1 MEKDSSFMTSCQI
14 EQLPP
19 PRLLQPVWYYSRF

>member
-14 EQLPP
+14 EQL
-19 PRLLQPVWYYSRF
+19 